1 MVHVEEWYQYRAIAT
16 GHQVDQKRV
25 YLATD
30 DHQLLKEAKNK

>member
-16 GHQVDQKRV
+16 GHQVDKKRV